1 MKKLLLS
8 YGLLLIAFVAKSQ
21 NIGVPNYN
29 QQKIDF
35 YLGDVTTPS
44 HTLSLGVGN
53 VNGLTFFGSDMFV
66 AGNANGILWYSGLSF
81 NPYNLAGKTPV
92 LLTTGSGTTQVAVD
106 AAGNVYSAN
115 EDGTV
120 TKFFRSTTIPAVYS
134 NSNKVTV
141 RFSLDLTSGITIGNV
156 NNIECVWVNNYYSQ
170 TISVARTSNFP
181 SVGYT
186 TTPNKAVFVKL
197 LTGVFDPLNE
207 GIALDNAGNLWI
219 TSNGSTTGYLSR
231 IVASRVLTIVNG
243 LNATSNP
250 DYALVTNVDFI
261 YHTLSNGYKL
271 GGLTYDSIY
280 KNRMYCNDQ
289 PDDGE
294 PQSVTKNVLAFD
306 PASMITNGLLNGDV
320 TPYLQTNP
328 GNGQAGIIP
337 CALMPTPIASSV
349 TINAGQ
355 TATLTASNCVSGAGY
370 EWRES
375 SSVAVV
381 STSPT
386 FTTPVLSA
394 NRNYIVRCVNS
405 SFTLNACYSPHLGV
419 TVTVNPVSGPFSI
432 SPANLQAICVPSTT
446 LTATNCGGT
455 VSWYEDTNGAGVN
468 NVLLGTGN
476 TYNFTFGANLIYFVR
491 ATCTV
496 GSVVSPFS
504 NYAILR
510 RGPLL
515 NPEGFISGPGLP
527 VTITASGCPS
537 GTTYLWS
544 TGETTP
550 TITKSPTIQ
559 TGYSVKCT
567 SASCNSADALSIIYI
582 GNKVANIDN
591 FTVTQGTP
599 FSGNVFT
606 NDEVYSPRTLLID
619 EYPTHGSITY
629 TDNTGA
635 FTYSA
640 TPGYLGVDSFKYHS
654 SGNSGTYSNTVAVN
668 LTICPAAST
677 SVLSG
682 DWSTAS
688 TWQCGAIPT
697 ATKPVEI
704 QSGHIINVTG
714 NVHAKNVKLI
724 GTGKINYVGTAG
736 KIFLNQ

>member
-1 MKKLLLS
+1 MKKQLLALS
-8 YGLLLIAFVAKSQ
+8 LLFFAIVAKSQ
-21 NIGVPNYN
+21 NIAVPNYN

-35 YLGDVTTPS
+35 YLGDVSSPS
-44 HTLSLGVGN
+44 HTLASGVGN
-53 VNGLTFFGSDMFV
+53 VNGITFFGSDMFV
-66 AGNANGILWYSGLSF
+66 AGNANGILWYQGVSF
-81 NPYNLAGKTPV
+81 NPYNLASITPT

-115 EDGTV
+115 ENGTV
-120 TKFFRSTTIPAVYS
+120 TKFFRNTASILVYS
-134 NSNKVTV
+134 SNNTRKVTV
-141 RFSLDLTSGITIGNV
+141 RFSNDLTSGITIGKV
-156 NNIECVWVNNYYSQ
+156 NNIECVWVNNYTS
-170 TISVARTSNFP
+170 TSISVARTIDFP
-181 SVGYT
+181 ASGTAT
-186 TTPNKAVFVKL
+186 TINKAVFVKL
-197 LTGVFDPLNE
+197 ITNVQDNNNE
-207 GIALDNAGNLWI
+207 GIALDNAGNLWYANNSSI
-219 TSNGSTTGYLSR
+219 NGYIDK
-231 IVASRVLTIVNG
+231 IVSSRVSTIVNG
-243 LNATSNP
+243 LNATANP
-250 DYALVTNVDFI
+250 DYSLVSGDFI
-261 YHTLSNGYKL
+261 LYNLINGYKL
-271 GGLTYDSIY
+271 GGLTYDPIY
-280 KNRMYCNDQ
+280 SNRMYCNDQ
-289 PDDGE
+289 PADGS
-294 PQSVTKNVLAFD
+294 PQSTTRNVLAFD
-306 PASMITNGLLNGDV
+306 PTTAPPTVGAISTVV

-328 GNGQAGIIP
+328 GNGQAAIIP
-337 CALMPTPIASSV
+337 CALLPSPIASGT

-370 EWRES
+370 EWYDGLL
-375 SSVAVV
+375 AVG
-381 STSPT
+381 SGST
-386 FTTPVLSA
+386 FTTPILSNNKVYTVKCINSA
-394 NRNYIVRCVNS
+394 ACQSVPLTVN
-405 SFTLNACYSPHLGV
+405 
-419 TVTVNPVSGPFSI
+419 VTVNPVTGPFSI
-432 SPANLQAICVPSTT
+432 TPTNLQAICVPSTT
-446 LTATNCGGT
+446 LTAVNCGGT
-455 VSWYEDTNGAGVN
+455 VSWYEDITGGGTN

-476 TYNFTFGANLIYFVR
+476 TYNFTFGANLTYFVR

-496 GSVVSPFS
+496 GATVSPLS

-515 NPEGFISGPGLP
+515 NPEGFLSGPGLP

-537 GTTYLWS
+537 GTTYLWA

-550 TITKSPTIQ
+550 TITKSPTVQ

-567 SASCNSADALSIIYI
+567 SGTCNSADALSIIYI

-606 NDEVYSPRTLLID
+606 NDETYSPRTLLID

-629 TDNTGA
+629 YDNTGA
-635 FTYSA
+635 FTYAA
-640 TPGYLGVDSFKYHS
+640 TPGYLGTDSFKYHS

-682 DWSTAS
+682 DWNTSS

-714 NVHAKNVKLI
+714 NVHAKDVKLI

-736 KIFLNQ
+736 KIYLNQ